1 MKKTT
6 YTAKEI
12 NDRLVFINHKLEKLL
27 LLLEDLSARLARSIA
42 RTAGTVSPTGLK
54 KPYKAHLTPPK
65 ILGTI
70 V

>member
-12 NDRLVFINHKLEKLL
+12 NDYFVFTGRKLEKLL
-27 LLLEDLSARLARSIA
+27 FLLEDLSARLARIIA
-42 RTAGTVSPTGLK
+42 RTAGDCRPVRTE
-54 KPYKAHLTPPK
+54 KPRIVYLTPPK